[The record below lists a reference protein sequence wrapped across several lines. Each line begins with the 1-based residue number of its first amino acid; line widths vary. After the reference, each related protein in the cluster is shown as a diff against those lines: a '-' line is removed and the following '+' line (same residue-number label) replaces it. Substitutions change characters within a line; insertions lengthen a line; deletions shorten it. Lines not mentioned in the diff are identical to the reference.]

1 MRFYVPMIILIY
13 LISSAFFQ
21 TVRAVEP
28 IQRYECKKTHLLGDK
43 TLDQFRDK
51 MILEVDLNR
60 PAMALTATSLGI
72 FTGKSTYHADE
83 NRNGDGVSFKGKI
96 SYSSPTVTFDSE
108 YWLFGKIKFN
118 FETRKLSFLGTLDI
132 RRLWEC
138 MPMITVGVE

>member
-1 MRFYVPMIILIY
+1 MRFHVSTVILIY
-13 LISSAFFQ
+13 LISSPLFQ

-28 IQRYECKKTHLLGDK
+28 IQIYECKKIHLLGDK
-43 TLDQFRDK
+43 TLDQFREK

-60 PAMALTATSLGI
+60 PALSLTATSLKI

-83 NRNGDGVSFKGKI
+83 SRNGDGFSFKGKI

-118 FETRKLSFLGTLDI
+118 FETRKLSFLGTFDI

-138 MPMITVGVE
+138 EPMIAVGVE